1 MRLPCLPLLL
11 TALILPALPSEGR
24 AAPPTPAQDPAT
36 VPTSEAL
43 EKSLQSLTWPQFR
56 FVVNA
61 VPKLKTRV
69 DAYGKAGWQYVRS
82 HYQTYAW
89 KKSIAKFSPQEK
101 KQLADLIRQAKQQ

>member
-1 MRLPCLPLLL
+1 MRLSCLPLLL
-11 TALILPALPSEGR
+11 AALVLLALPPEGR
-24 AAPPTPAQDPAT
+24 AAPAT
-36 VPTSEAL
+36 TALDRASVPTSEAL

-61 VPKLKTRV
+61 VPKLKAKV

-82 HYQTYAW
+82 HYRTYAW